1 MNMEVQISSRVSVFV
16 TFGCIPR
23 SGIAAS
29 SGSSNLN
36 FLRILRTAFCS
47 GCTSLHSHQQC
58 GRVPFSQH
66 PLQHCRF
73 FDGGHSDQCEMISH
87 CSFDITRLF
96 LRKGVRTVDRL
107 TF

>member
-58 GRVPFSQH
+58 MQVFFSLRPCQY
-66 PLQHCRF
+66 L
-73 FDGGHSDQCEMISH
+73 SSLI
-87 CSFDITRLF
+87 F
-96 LRKGVRTVDRL
+96 LRMVIL
-107 TF
+107 TGMK

>member
-36 FLRILRTAFCS
+36 FFEDPSYC
-47 GCTSLHSHQQC
+47 
-58 GRVPFSQH
+58 
-66 PLQHCRF
+66 
-73 FDGGHSDQCEMISH
+73 
-87 CSFDITRLF
+87 F
-96 LRKGVRTVDRL
+96 L
-107 TF
+107 